1 MNLSSTRRRALLNAS
16 AIALA
21 FLGVAPGPSLPAA
34 RNEETTDPPPIS
46 YDASSMDADVKTHVM
61 HLKDVTIAY
70 GKMTV
75 KADRALATAGD
86 FKNSRWTFDGNVRI
100 NADPRGNL
108 RSDEAVVEFEDNQLK
123 RATAT
128 GNPAEF
134 DQKRADSDLVARGH
148 ADQIVY
154 EVGAGTVK
162 LSNDAWITDGRN
174 DTWAPVITYSLRE
187 EHVEA
192 TTSPGTGTRVHVTI
206 APNEAPKADGAGT
219 NKPKPTAAAPSNAPG
234 AAPAGPSAAG
244 SPASTAQSPTSQPAT
259 SQATTPQPTA
269 QAPAPLPATSQAAA
283 PQPTPR
289 P

>member
-1 MNLSSTRRRALLNAS
+1 MNFSSTRHRALRYAS
-16 AIALA
+16 AFALA
-21 FLGVAPGPSLPAA
+21 FLGAAPGLSVPAA
-34 RNEETTDPPPIS
+34 RTEESNPPAIS

-61 HLKDVTIAY
+61 HLKDVTITY

-134 DQKRADSDLVARGH
+134 DQKRADSDFVARGH
-148 ADQIVY
+148 ADTIVY
-154 EVGAGTVK
+154 EVGAGTVR

-174 DTWAPVITYSLRE
+174 DITGPVIVYSLRE

-192 TTSPGTGTRVHVTI
+192 ITSPGTERVHVTI

-219 NKPKPTAAAPSNAPG
+219 NKPKPTAAVPPNAPVVNSTATSTASG
-234 AAPAGPSAAG
+234 AEGSAAPV
-244 SPASTAQSPTSQPAT
+244 
-259 SQATTPQPTA
+259 
-269 QAPAPLPATSQAAA
+269 PATSQAAA
-283 PQPTPR
+283 PQPAPR

>member
-1 MNLSSTRRRALLNAS
+1 MNLSSTRHRAPLKAS

-21 FLGVAPGPSLPAA
+21 LLGVAPGLSVPAA
-34 RNEETTDPPPIS
+34 RTEESNPPEIS
-46 YDASSMDADVKTHVM
+46 FDASSMDTDFKTQVM
-61 HLKDVTIAY
+61 HLRGDVTITY

-75 KADRALATAGD
+75 KADRALATGGGN

-134 DQKRADSDLVARGH
+134 DQKRADSDVVARGH
-148 ADQIVY
+148 ANQIVY

-174 DTWAPVITYSLRE
+174 DTSAPVITYDLRE
-187 EHVEA
+187 EHVVA
-192 TTSPGTGTRVHVTI
+192 TTSPGTETRVHVTI
-206 APNEAPKADGAGT
+206 APNEAPKVDGAGT
-219 NKPKPTAAAPSNAPG
+219 NKPKPTAAAP
-234 AAPAGPSAAG
+234 AAPPADVGVAV
-244 SPASTAQSPTSQPAT
+244 SPAPTAQSPT
-259 SQATTPQPTA
+259 
-269 QAPAPLPATSQAAA
+269 PLPPTSQAAS